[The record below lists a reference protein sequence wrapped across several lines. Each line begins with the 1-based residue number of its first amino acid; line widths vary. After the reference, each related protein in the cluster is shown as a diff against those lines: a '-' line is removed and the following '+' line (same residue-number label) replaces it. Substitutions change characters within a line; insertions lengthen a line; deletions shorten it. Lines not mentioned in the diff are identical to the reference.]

1 MVSWSES
8 ESTEGSTAQ
17 YISTSD
23 SPVKIRATI
32 DDPLFEGAAD
42 DLMVMCE
49 HGNPGRKYV
58 AFEGISTGRRFIA
71 CVTEKTY
78 EKLVEDV
85 NNLLDYKDSQP
96 EVNQKNNAENISV
109 SVESSM
115 TKDAEIKKLKAVV
128 DPLKQ
133 IHVAQATVIRNLK
146 FNHLKEKEK
155 MSSDKRTLEI
165 CYADLKK
172 EKDDLKKE
180 KD

>member
-71 CVTEKTY
+71 CVTEGANNCG
-78 EKLVEDV
+78 LVYQH
-85 NNLLDYKDSQP
+85 NNRMACL
-96 EVNQKNNAENISV
+96 EH
-109 SVESSM
+109 SS
-115 TKDAEIKKLKAVV
+115 
-128 DPLKQ
+128 
-133 IHVAQATVIRNLK
+133 TVHNL
-146 FNHLKEKEK
+146 
-155 MSSDKRTLEI
+155 TQ
-165 CYADLKK
+165 
-172 EKDDLKKE
+172 
-180 KD
+180 